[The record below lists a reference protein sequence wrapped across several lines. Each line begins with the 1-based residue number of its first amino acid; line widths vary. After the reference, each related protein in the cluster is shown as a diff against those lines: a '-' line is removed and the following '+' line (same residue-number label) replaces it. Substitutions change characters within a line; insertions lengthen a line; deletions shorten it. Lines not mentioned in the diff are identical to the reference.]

1 MATLL
6 RKIGLIRLHDRDT
19 EDPKHHHHHNRSQQG
34 SLKGSKGKHSSN
46 KQQQQ
51 QQGGSAGGGGG
62 GSCGGGSSGCC
73 SSSNNTTTTD
83 GILGQPEI
91 KGKKA
96 EQAHKDKHCIAGG
109 KEKSSARETST
120 PTITKESKQ
129 QGGVAGNGGV
139 GGKQSGGSSLQ
150 PLVPPNRQHCTQVR
164 SRRLMKEL
172 QDIRKLNDHFIS
184 VELVDDSLFDWNVK
198 LHQVDK
204 DSTLWQDMKETNT
217 EYILLNLTFPD
228 NFPFSPP
235 FMRVLSP
242 RLENGYVLDGGA
254 ICMELLTPRGW
265 SSAYTV
271 EAVMRQFAASL
282 VKGQG
287 RICRKA
293 GKSKKAFSR
302 KEAEATFKSLVKT
315 HEKYGWVTPPVS
327 DG

>member
-6 RKIGLIRLHDRDT
+6 RKIGLIRLHNRDT
-19 EDPKHHHHHNRSQQG
+19 EDPKHHHNHRGGGQQSA
-34 SLKGSKGKHSSN
+34 SLRGKGGAKSGGHKQQQP
-46 KQQQQ
+46 QQQQ
-51 QQGGSAGGGGG
+51 QQQQHPGGAGDASPGPGKGKGKRAAELAPRDKAPAAAAAAAVAGGPRERAAGARAGPGPAVAAAAGGS
-62 GSCGGGSSGCC
+62 
-73 SSSNNTTTTD
+73 
-83 GILGQPEI
+83 
-91 KGKKA
+91 
-96 EQAHKDKHCIAGG
+96 
-109 KEKSSARETST
+109 
-120 PTITKESKQ
+120 
-129 QGGVAGNGGV
+129 
-139 GGKQSGGSSLQ
+139 
-150 PLVPPNRQHCTQVR
+150 LVPAARQQHCTQVR

-172 QDIRKLNDHFIS
+172 QDIARLSDRFIS
-184 VELVDDSLFDWNVK
+184 VELVDESLFDWNVK

-204 DSTLWQDMKETNT
+204 DSVLWQDMKETNT
-217 EYILLNLTFPD
+217 EFILLNLTFPD

-293 GKSKKAFSR
+293 GKSKKSFSR

>member
-1 MATLL
+1 MMATLL

-19 EDPKHHHHHNRSQQG
+19 EDPKHHQG
-34 SLKGSKGKHSSN
+34 SLKGTKGNQKNNAKHC
-46 KQQQQ
+46 Q
-51 QQGGSAGGGGG
+51 
-62 GSCGGGSSGCC
+62 
-73 SSSNNTTTTD
+73 TTNDTN
-83 GILGQPEI
+83 ILSTPEI
-91 KGKKA
+91 KAKKLD
-96 EQAHKDKHCIAGG
+96 QHSKDKPPG
-109 KEKSSARETST
+109 KD
-120 PTITKESKQ
+120 KQ
-129 QGGVAGNGGV
+129 QGRDAKEKQQTAGGV
-139 GGKQSGGSSLQ
+139 IGGKATSASIP
-150 PLVPPNRQHCTQVR
+150 PLAPHRQHCTQVR
-164 SRRLMKEL
+164 TRRLMKEL
-172 QDIRKLNDHFIS
+172 QEIRRLGDNFIT
-184 VELVDDSLFDWNVK
+184 VELVDDNLFDWNVK

-204 DSTLWQDMKETNT
+204 DSALWQDMKETNT
-217 EYILLNLTFPD
+217 EFILLNVTFPD

-235 FMRVLSP
+235 FMRVLTP

-315 HEKYGWVTPPVS
+315 HEKYGWVSPPVS

>member
-6 RKIGLIRLHDRDT
+6 RKIGLIRLHNRDT
-19 EDPKHHHHHNRSQQG
+19 EDPKHHHNHLHSSSQHGRGGGGG
-34 SLKGSKGKHSSN
+34 SSLRGKGNQKNHSN
-46 KQQQQ
+46 KQQQN
-51 QQGGSAGGGGG
+51 A
-62 GSCGGGSSGCC
+62 
-73 SSSNNTTTTD
+73 
-83 GILGQPEI
+83 P
-91 KGKKA
+91 
-96 EQAHKDKHCIAGG
+96 
-109 KEKSSARETST
+109 
-120 PTITKESKQ
+120 
-129 QGGVAGNGGV
+129 GGV
-139 GGKQSGGSSLQ
+139 GGCSGGSGGGGNEGSPGHSKNKRALELANKDKQQQQQSSSGGHKEKQASGRSGGGKGSSQVAQNPAAGSLAPIGRGQ
-150 PLVPPNRQHCTQVR
+150 PGTQVR

-172 QDIRKLNDHFIS
+172 QDISRLSDRFIS
-184 VELVDDSLFDWNVK
+184 VELVDESLYDWNVK

-204 DSTLWQDMKETNT
+204 DSVLWQDMKETNT
-217 EYILLNLTFPD
+217 EFILLNLTFPD

-293 GKSKKAFSR
+293 GKSKKSFSR

>member
-19 EDPKHHHHHNRSQQG
+19 EDPKHHQG
-34 SLKGSKGKHSSN
+34 SLKGTKGGNQKNNANKHCQTANETNNILSTPEIKARKLDQVGKDKAGSGKDKLGKDAKE
-46 KQQQQ
+46 KQQT
-51 QQGGSAGGGGG
+51 GGGGGGGGG
-62 GSCGGGSSGCC
+62 GSKTTSA
-73 SSSNNTTTTD
+73 SSS
-83 GILGQPEI
+83 
-91 KGKKA
+91 
-96 EQAHKDKHCIAGG
+96 
-109 KEKSSARETST
+109 SSSI
-120 PTITKESKQ
+120 P
-129 QGGVAGNGGV
+129 
-139 GGKQSGGSSLQ
+139 
-150 PLVPPNRQHCTQVR
+150 PLAPHRQHCTQVR
-164 SRRLMKEL
+164 TRRLMKEL
-172 QDIRKLNDHFIS
+172 QEIRRLGDNFIT
-184 VELVDDSLFDWNVK
+184 VELVEDNLYDWNVK

-204 DSTLWQDMKETNT
+204 DSALWQDMKETST
-217 EYILLNLTFPD
+217 EFILLNVTFPD

-235 FMRVLSP
+235 FMRVLTP

-315 HEKYGWVTPPVS
+315 HEKYGWVSPPVS

>member
-19 EDPKHHHHHNRSQQG
+19 EDPKHHQG
-34 SLKGSKGKHSSN
+34 SLKGSKGNQKNNANKHCQTANETNNILSTPEIKARKLDQHVKDKASGKDKQGKDAKE
-46 KQQQQ
+46 KQQQK
-51 QQGGSAGGGGG
+51 GGGGGGGGGG
-62 GSCGGGSSGCC
+62 GSGGGGGGS
-73 SSSNNTTTTD
+73 
-83 GILGQPEI
+83 
-91 KGKKA
+91 
-96 EQAHKDKHCIAGG
+96 
-109 KEKSSARETST
+109 
-120 PTITKESKQ
+120 
-129 QGGVAGNGGV
+129 
-139 GGKQSGGSSLQ
+139 GGSKATSASSIA
-150 PLVPPNRQHCTQVR
+150 PLAPHRQHCTQVR
-164 SRRLMKEL
+164 TRRLMKEL
-172 QDIRKLNDHFIS
+172 QEIRRLGDNFIT
-184 VELVDDSLFDWNVK
+184 VELVEDNLYDWNVK

-204 DSTLWQDMKETNT
+204 DSALWQDMKETCT
-217 EYILLNLTFPD
+217 EYILLNVTFPD

-235 FMRVLSP
+235 FMRVLTP

-315 HEKYGWVTPPVS
+315 HEKYGWVSPPVS

>member
-19 EDPKHHHHHNRSQQG
+19 EDPKHHQG
-34 SLKGSKGKHSSN
+34 SLKGTKGNQKNNANKHCQTANETNLLSTPEIKARKLDQHGKDKQGKDAKE
-46 KQQQQ
+46 KQQT
-51 QQGGSAGGGGG
+51 GGG
-62 GSCGGGSSGCC
+62 GSKATSASSV
-73 SSSNNTTTTD
+73 
-83 GILGQPEI
+83 
-91 KGKKA
+91 
-96 EQAHKDKHCIAGG
+96 
-109 KEKSSARETST
+109 T
-120 PTITKESKQ
+120 PL
-129 QGGVAGNGGV
+129 A
-139 GGKQSGGSSLQ
+139 
-150 PLVPPNRQHCTQVR
+150 PHRQHCTQVR
-164 SRRLMKEL
+164 TRRLMKEL
-172 QDIRKLNDHFIS
+172 QEIRRLGDNFIT
-184 VELVDDSLFDWNVK
+184 VELVEDNLYDWNVK

-204 DSTLWQDMKETNT
+204 DSALWQDMKETST
-217 EYILLNLTFPD
+217 EFILLNVTFPD

-235 FMRVLSP
+235 FMRVLTP

-287 RICRKA
+287 RICRKT

-315 HEKYGWVTPPVS
+315 HEKYGWVSPPIS